1 MNRSYSKI
9 RHIQESNQRLERRLL
24 NEDYCGNNPEIEI
37 NKLKQ
42 STGKYEYQIFVA
54 AISILMNSSGSGIG
68 VLSNNLISGLDKN
81 NPLYGVPVE
90 DNLVRTLKDDL
101 NGKLMK
107 EVVQWLR
114 CAEPEFQIA
123 ELLPKIFQT

>member
-1 MNRSYSKI
+1 MARII
-9 RHIQESNQRLERRLL
+9 RLTEQDLARIVRRVI

-37 NKLKQ
+37 DKLKQ
-42 STGKYEYQIFVA
+42 STGKYDYQIFVA

-68 VLSNNLISGLDKN
+68 VLSNNMISGLDKN

-90 DNLVRTLKDDL
+90 DNLVQKLKSDL

-123 ELLPKIFQT
+123 KLLPKIFQT

>member
-42 STGKYEYQIFVA
+42 STGKYE
-54 AISILMNSSGSGIG
+54 
-68 VLSNNLISGLDKN
+68 
-81 NPLYGVPVE
+81 
-90 DNLVRTLKDDL
+90 
-101 NGKLMK
+101 
-107 EVVQWLR
+107 
-114 CAEPEFQIA
+114 
-123 ELLPKIFQT
+123 

>member
-1 MNRSYSKI
+1 MKRII
-9 RHIQESNQRLERRLL
+9 RLTESDLTRIVRRVIK
-24 NEDYCGNNPEIEI
+24 EDYCGNNPEIEI

-42 STGKYEYQIFVA
+42 STRKYEYQIFVA

-68 VLSNNLISGLDKN
+68 VLSNNMISGLDKN

-90 DNLVRTLKDDL
+90 DNLVQKLKNDL

-107 EVVQWLR
+107 EIVQWLR

-123 ELLPKIFQT
+123 KLLPKIFQT

>member
-1 MNRSYSKI
+1 MKRII
-9 RHIQESNQRLERRLL
+9 RLTEQDLARIVRRVI

-90 DNLVRTLKDDL
+90 DDLVRKLKSDL

-123 ELLPKIFQT
+123 KLLPKIFQT